1 MLGAGVGTTGE
12 GVNVSVPL
20 GGCALTVGGSDDG
33 VGPGVDVK
41 VGVCV
46 DVGTGVDVS
55 VPSAGSALGEDVDGD
70 RLALTFGAGFGVCVA
85 VGANV

>member
-1 MLGAGVGTTGE
+1 
-12 GVNVSVPL
+12 
-20 GGCALTVGGSDDG
+20 
-33 VGPGVDVK
+33 VK

-55 VPSAGSALGEDVDGD
+55 VPPAGSALGEDVDGD